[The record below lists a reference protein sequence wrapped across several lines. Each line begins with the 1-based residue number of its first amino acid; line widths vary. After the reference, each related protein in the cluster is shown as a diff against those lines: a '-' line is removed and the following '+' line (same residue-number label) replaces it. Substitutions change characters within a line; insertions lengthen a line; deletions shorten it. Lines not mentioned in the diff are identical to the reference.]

1 MQCGDLPAVS
11 LRVRSARLA
20 ATTIL
25 IADDHD
31 VVRRGLRAILEARGN
46 WQVVAEARDGKDAVR
61 AACESKPDVAIIDF
75 ALPHLN
81 GIEATRQIRQ
91 RVPATEVLIFTM
103 HHSDALLHDALEA
116 GARGFL
122 LKSDADDYLIAAV
135 HALSQ
140 HMPFFAGALSEHLVD
155 SFLLQPKHAKGSAL
169 TLRERSVVQLVAE
182 GKTNKEMAD
191 TLGVSAK
198 TIEVHRAAALRKLKL
213 RNTAD
218 LVRYAVRHNL
228 VGG

>member
-1 MQCGDLPAVS
+1 
-11 LRVRSARLA
+11 LA
-20 ATTIL
+20 TTTIL

-46 WQVVAEARDGKDAVR
+46 WQVVAEARDGKEAVR
-61 AACESKPDVAIIDF
+61 AASESKPDVVIIDY

-81 GIEATRQIRQ
+81 GIEAARQIRYDL
-91 RVPATEVLIFTM
+91 PATEVLIFTM
-103 HHSDALLHDALEA
+103 HHSEELLHDALEA

-140 HMPFFAGALSEHLVD
+140 HKPFFSGTLSEHLID
-155 SFLLQPKHAKGSAL
+155 PFMLQSKRSMGSGL
-169 TLRERSVVQLVAE
+169 TLRERSVVHLVAE

-191 TLGVSAK
+191 ALGVSAK

-213 RNTAD
+213 RTTAD

>member
-1 MQCGDLPAVS
+1 MAT
-11 LRVRSARLA
+11 
-20 ATTIL
+20 TTIL

-46 WQVVAEARDGKDAVR
+46 WQVVAEARDGKEAVR
-61 AACESKPDVAIIDF
+61 AASESKPDVVIIDY

-81 GIEATRQIRQ
+81 GIEAARQIRYDL
-91 RVPATEVLIFTM
+91 PATEVLIFTM
-103 HHSDALLHDALEA
+103 HHSEELLHDALEA

-140 HMPFFAGALSEHLVD
+140 HKPFFSGTLSEHLID
-155 SFLLQPKHAKGSAL
+155 PFMLQSKRSMGSGL
-169 TLRERSVVQLVAE
+169 TLRERSVVHLVAE

-191 TLGVSAK
+191 ALGVSAK

-213 RNTAD
+213 RTTAD